1 MSKKVLQSICYV
13 CCYKPLIYGD
23 FVLYSVSATGLPP
36 WLSGK
41 ESTCQCRRYGFD
53 PWVGKISWTKNP
65 LQYSCLGNSMNK
77 GAWRSTVYGVT
88 EESDTTSRSNDNND
102 CKNC

>member
-53 PWVGKISWTKNP
+53 PWVRKISWTKNP

-88 EESDTTSRSNDNND
+88 EESDTA
-102 CKNC
+102 